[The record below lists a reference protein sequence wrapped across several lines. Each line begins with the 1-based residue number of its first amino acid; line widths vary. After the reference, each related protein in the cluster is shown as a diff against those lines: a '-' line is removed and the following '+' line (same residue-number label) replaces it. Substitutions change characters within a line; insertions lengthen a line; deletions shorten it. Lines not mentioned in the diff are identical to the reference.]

1 MTTHAEA
8 TFKVEGWDE
17 QPWDTAEGQPKMTRS
32 EVTKSFEGDLTG
44 SSHLQYLMTYRED
57 GTADFVA
64 MERIQGTLVGKRGT
78 FVLRHV
84 GAFVDGAASGT
95 WSVVDG
101 SGTDDLK
108 GLTGSSA
115 FSIPKGAISSA
126 ACRCKASGRY
136 HGLPSQRR
144 FVVAVAK
151 TATRMSA

>member
-8 TFKVEGWDE
+8 TFKVKGWDE

-64 MERIQGTLVGKRGT
+64 MERIQGTLGGKRGT

-101 SGTDDLK
+101 SGTDDLQ

-115 FSIPKGAISSA
+115 FSIPKGEEAF
-126 ACRCKASGRY
+126 
-136 HGLPSQRR
+136 P
-144 FVVAVAK
+144 FVLDYDIREVAGV
-151 TATRMSA
+151 S